1 MHLVLEQSP
10 TPTCQRLIAGL
21 CRALVA
27 AGHRISLLD
36 PSVRSACWP
45 ASSWGG
51 ALFSKNRPRHP
62 WFFCTTHFCTT
73 KTALAPIYPGSAE
86 VRQRE
91 LRQRGDYGAL
101 AQRIGAALAGLA
113 APGGRPNLSDQER
126 LEGPESHCSRPS
138 PRKDRPNTN
147 TNIAKPG

>member
-1 MHLVLEQSP
+1 MHLVLGHLNLATSP
-10 TPTCQRLIAGL
+10 FSFRSLEELHHKIDYFSHPDHRAERLEIA
-21 CRALVA
+21 
-27 AGHRISLLD
+27 
-36 PSVRSACWP
+36 
-45 ASSWGG
+45 
-51 ALFSKNRPRHP
+51 
-62 WFFCTTHFCTT
+62 TT
-73 KTALAPIYPGSAE
+73 L
-86 VRQRE
+86 QRE

-101 AQRIGAALAGLA
+101 AQRIGAALAGVA